1 MIKKIAILAGDGIG
15 DEITK
20 QSLKVLNA
28 IEKKF
33 HHDFLYQE
41 GLIGGIAINKSGKP
55 LPDKTLSICVDSDAI
70 LFGAIGDPKY
80 DLALNFQI
88 RPEKGL
94 LNIRRGLNLYCNIR
108 PVITYEAIL
117 NRSPLKLDR
126 VKGIDFL
133 VYRELIGGIYFGEK
147 GISVIA
153 EDKKAYDYCYYSAE
167 EIQRIGHI
175 AFKEA
180 IARHKNLTLVDKANV
195 METSRLWR
203 ETIQTMAKDY
213 TKVSVDFL
221 FVDNAAMQILLN
233 PKNFDVILTDNMFG
247 DILSD
252 EASVISGSIGL
263 LPSASIGDKNALFEP
278 IHGSYP
284 QAYRKNIANPLASI
298 LSIAMMLDYL
308 NLHKEAKSVRDAV
321 YNSIT
326 YRKSTFDISS
336 FYTIGTEEIGDF
348 IAQELL

>member
-1 MIKKIAILAGDGIG
+1 MIKKIAILGGDGVG
-15 DEITK
+15 DEITT
-20 QSLKVLNA
+20 QSIKVLNA
-28 IEKKF
+28 IGKKF
-33 HHDFLYQE
+33 HHNFLYE
-41 GLIGGIAINKSGKP
+41 KGLIGAIAIDKIGNP
-55 LPDKTLSICVDSDAI
+55 LPDETLSICIDSDAI

-80 DLALNFQI
+80 DQDPNFKI

-94 LNIRRGLNLYCNIR
+94 LKIRLGLNIYCNIR
-108 PVITYEAIL
+108 PVITYNAL
-117 NRSPLKLDR
+117 LRRSPLNTER

-133 VYRELIGGIYFGEK
+133 VYRELIGGIYFGDK
-147 GISVIA
+147 GISLY
-153 EDKKAYDYCYYSAE
+153 DKRAYDYCFYSVE
-167 EIQRIGHI
+167 EIQRIAHI

-180 IARHKNLTLVDKANV
+180 ISRNKKLTLVDKANV

-203 ETIQTMAKDY
+203 ETIKTMAKDY
-213 TKVSVDFL
+213 PKVVVDFL

-263 LPSASIGDKNALFEP
+263 LPSGSIGDKNALFEP

-284 QAYRKNIANPLASI
+284 QAAGKNIANPLASI
-298 LSIAMMLDYL
+298 LSISMMLDYL
-308 NLHKEAKSVRDAV
+308 RLQKEAKFVRKAV
-321 YNSIT
+321 YNSII

-336 FYTIGTEEIGDF
+336 FYPISTEEVGDF
-348 IAQELL
+348 IVQELL

>member
-1 MIKKIAILAGDGIG
+1 MIKKIAILSGDGVG
-15 DEITK
+15 HEITT
-20 QSLKVLNA
+20 QSIKVLNA
-28 IEKKF
+28 IGKKF
-33 HHDFLYQE
+33 DHDFLYQE
-41 GLIGGIAINKSGKP
+41 GLIGAIAIDKSGKP
-55 LPDKTLSICVDSDAI
+55 LPDETLSICRDSDAI

-80 DLALNFQI
+80 DQDPSSRI
-88 RPEKGL
+88 RPEQGL
-94 LNIRRGLNLYCNIR
+94 LNIRRELNIYCNIR
-108 PVITYEAIL
+108 PVMTYDAL
-117 NRSPLKLDR
+117 LKRSPLNTER

-133 VYRELIGGIYFGEK
+133 VYRELIGGIYFGDK
-147 GISVIA
+147 GRSS
-153 EDKKAYDYCYYSAE
+153 DKKAYDYCFYSVD

-180 IARHKNLTLVDKANV
+180 IARRRKLTLVDKANV

-213 TKVSVDFL
+213 PKVSVDFL

-233 PKNFDVILTDNMFG
+233 PKNFDVILTENMFG

-284 QAYRKNIANPLASI
+284 QAAGKNIANPLASI
-298 LSIAMMLDYL
+298 LSVAMMLDYL
-308 NLHKEAKSVRDAV
+308 RLHKEAKSVRKAV
-321 YNSIT
+321 HNSII
-326 YRKSTFDISS
+326 YRKSTFDISY
-336 FYTIGTEEIGDF
+336 FYPIGTEEVGDF
-348 IAQELL
+348 VVQEL